1 MALFSSATRRDR
13 AGMLLIA
20 LGATTWGTIGI
31 VVSLLYR
38 FANTDASSIGFL
50 RLAIATP
57 ALLLLS
63 RLLVGRSFIAVARR
77 DLAVMLVIGAAF
89 AAYQV
94 FYFAAI
100 SYIGVAVAVLIN
112 ICSAP
117 IFIALLAW
125 LFLNERLSI
134 IVMLA
139 LLTALG
145 GTVLLVGVPQP
156 DTAAVSLL
164 GAALALG
171 AGLAYAVIAVSC
183 RAIAARY
190 HPVQPIAVAF
200 ALGTLLLMP
209 FAISRGLVVSYNLWD
224 WMLLVYL
231 GLVPTVLGYA
241 LYLWGLR
248 STTATIAAIL
258 TLLEPLISTVL
269 AVFLG
274 ERLSATAF
282 LGGMLLLGSMALLYM
297 QQPRT
302 PRVDVVPE

>member
-209 FAISRGLVVSYNLWD
+209 FAISRGLVVATTFGMDVAGVSWPCANGTWLC
-224 WMLLVYL
+224 LVSMGAAHYDGHDRCYPHAARTADL
-231 GLVPTVLGYA
+231 DGSSSVP
-241 LYLWGLR
+241 R
-248 STTATIAAIL
+248 RTA
-258 TLLEPLISTVL
+258 
-269 AVFLG
+269 
-274 ERLSATAF
+274 
-282 LGGMLLLGSMALLYM
+282 
-297 QQPRT
+297 
-302 PRVDVVPE
+302 